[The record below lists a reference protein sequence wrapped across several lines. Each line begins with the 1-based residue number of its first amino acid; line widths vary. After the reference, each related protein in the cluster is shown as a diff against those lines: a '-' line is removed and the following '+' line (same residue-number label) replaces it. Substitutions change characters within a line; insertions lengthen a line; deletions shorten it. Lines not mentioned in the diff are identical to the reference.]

1 VTDDIDPK
9 DMQTDELPRSRSPP
23 DWFSDWTLQD
33 KILLALLY
41 ALPFIIR
48 GCT

>member
-1 VTDDIDPK
+1 MTDDVDPK
-9 DMQTDELPRSRSPP
+9 DMLTDEQPRSRSPP

-33 KILLALLY
+33 KLLLALLY
-41 ALPFIIR
+41 TLPFIVR

>member
-1 VTDDIDPK
+1 MTDDIEPR
-9 DMQTDELPRSRSPP
+9 DMLTDEQPRSRSPP

-33 KILLALLY
+33 KLLLALLY
-41 ALPFIIR
+41 TLPFIVR

>member
-1 VTDDIDPK
+1 MTDDIDPK
-9 DMQTDELPRSRSPP
+9 DMLTDEQPRSRSPP

-33 KILLALLY
+33 KLLLALLY
-41 ALPFIIR
+41 TLPFIVR